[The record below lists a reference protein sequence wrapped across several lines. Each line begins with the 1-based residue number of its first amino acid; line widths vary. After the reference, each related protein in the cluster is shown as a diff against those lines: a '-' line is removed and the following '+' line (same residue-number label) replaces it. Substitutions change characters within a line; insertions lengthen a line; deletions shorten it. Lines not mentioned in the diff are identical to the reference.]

1 MEHIHGYIFQKTS
14 VEHGIDFFEKSFGA
28 PHEIIASNQVWQA
41 KQFFNVLGLVG
52 IMMFVVAF
60 VLTLVENTAYF
71 GCLKAST
78 DVKPVVI
85 TEPRQKKWFWI
96 SMVAGALFSA
106 LSYRL
111 MIITIYSKAILCGLQ
126 QVHCCQVYGV
136 F

>member
-1 MEHIHGYIFQKTS
+1 MGTFSKTT

-85 TEPRQKKWFWI
+85 TEPRQKNGFGFLW
-96 SMVAGALFSA
+96 
-106 LSYRL
+106 
-111 MIITIYSKAILCGLQ
+111 LQ
-126 QVHCCQVYGV
+126 GHCFQH
-136 F
+136 